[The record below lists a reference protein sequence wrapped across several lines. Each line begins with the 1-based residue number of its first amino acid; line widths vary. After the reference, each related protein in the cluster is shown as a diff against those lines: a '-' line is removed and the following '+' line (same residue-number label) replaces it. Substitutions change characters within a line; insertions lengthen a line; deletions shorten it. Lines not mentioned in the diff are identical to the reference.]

1 MGTSIQKVWNSPPIG
16 ALTIKEYLT
25 PLTPVASFSGLH
37 PAIGEVKI
45 LSTTFLYTLDVTHV
59 RKDTRPSTFFVQL
72 KQDRPGNEAII
83 PEGRQLIASKTTRTK
98 YIRMLF
104 YHDTCR

>member
-1 MGTSIQKVWNSPPIG
+1 MKGVEFPPIG
-16 ALTIKEYLT
+16 ALSIKEYLT

-59 RKDTRPSTFFVQL
+59 RIDTRPSTFFVQL
-72 KQDRPGNEAII
+72 KQDRP
-83 PEGRQLIASKTTRTK
+83 EGRQLIASKTTRMK
-98 YIRMLF
+98 YIHMLF
-104 YHDTCR
+104 IMTHADKISASA